1 MAHFFQIKKLN
12 TSYHK
17 GIEFFDFKFVT
28 KTQFISIAKFQII
41 LLLFLGLKIFVIA
54 KTIFFVKIWFFQIIL
69 KFDF

>member
-17 GIEFFDFKFVT
+17 GIEFFDFKFV
-28 KTQFISIAKFQII
+28 TQFISIAKFQII

-54 KTIFFVKIWFFQIIL
+54 KTIFL
-69 KFDF
+69 

>member
-28 KTQFISIAKFQII
+28 QFISIAKFQII
-41 LLLFLGLKIFVIA
+41 LLLYLGLKIFVIA

>member
-28 KTQFISIAKFQII
+28 QFISIFQII
-41 LLLFLGLKIFVIA
+41 LLLYLGLKIFVIA